1 MNALVNATNNAPVT
15 MTSLELVDFINSQR
29 IIGEALLAHSDF
41 MKKVPKVLGE
51 GHGKF
56 SDTYIHAQNGQTY
69 PCYVFPKR
77 ESCLMAMSYSY
88 ELQAAVFD
96 KMTALENQ
104 LIKPA
109 FTLPDFND
117 PGEAAIAWAAEYNA
131 KKLAIAERDHA
142 IATKAQIG
150 SKREATAMATASA
163 AARKVKSLEV
173 KLDQSRDYASVK
185 KIEAITKRKFEWKPL
200 KHWSIEHG
208 IDIQKATDANYEK
221 GVNTYS
227 SSAWLAVYG
236 VDIYALEC
244 AQ

>member
-1 MNALVNATNNAPVT
+1 MNALVNATSTTQVT

-29 IIGEALLAHSDF
+29 KPCEAILRHDSF
-41 MKKVPKVLGE
+41 MAKVPKVLGE
-51 GHGKF
+51 NN
-56 SDTYIHAQNGQTY
+56 AQKLLDIYFDVRGREQR
-69 PCYVFPKR
+69 CYVFPKR
-77 ESCLMAMSYSY
+77 EACLMAMSYSY
-88 ELQAAVFD
+88 EIQAVVFD
-96 KMTALENQ
+96 RMTALENQ

-117 PGEAAIAWAAEYNA
+117 PGEAAIAWAAEYKA
-131 KKLAIAERDHA
+131 KQLAIAERDHA

-150 SKREATAMATASA
+150 SKREATAMARASA
-163 AARKVKSLEV
+163 ESRRANSLEIQ
-173 KLDQSRDYASVK
+173 LDQARDYASVK
-185 KIEAITKRKFEWKPL
+185 KIEALTKRKFEWKPL
-200 KHWSIEHG
+200 KHWSVEHG
-208 IDIQKATDANYEK
+208 IAIKKATDANYEK